1 LLLSILAL
9 MATLFFTAQSVKD
22 SGISDA
28 EQVMMEGQREKIRLG
43 TQTMAVALGKA
54 LEGVTDA
61 GEQHDIISRYIKDYR
76 FEEDQSGYY
85 YTYRGT
91 VIFMHPTLPQREGED
106 LGQTADANGVFYVRE
121 LYENARKGGGF
132 VSFIFPK
139 PGPGGNMENAPKLAY
154 VEYIPGTDIW
164 ISTGIY
170 IDNVDAYKADMEQ
183 RNNDAL
189 WRRMIIITGGL
200 VALVA
205 LILIPL
211 IAFTLHSI
219 TKPLKETVKAAEQL
233 AAGDLNIRL
242 SVIGKDEIS
251 VLERSFIRMAE
262 NLKGVMSTIQA
273 KETEARTQAE
283 EARRVSGKI
292 MELAGRVETMAHEME
307 NSVSAISG
315 SAGEVRIGGNAQTE
329 RIGEIHSAMKE
340 LNDVVAKITE
350 GAETAAANSEES
362 NKKVKAGAHMAEES
376 GKAMR
381 ELRALTGTLTE
392 NINRLG
398 QQSDNIGSIMNV
410 ITDIADQ
417 TNLLAMNA
425 SIEAAHAGEAG
436 RGFAVVAGEVRSLAA
451 KTMAAAKEVEGS
463 ITEMQKLVG
472 VNISGMDHAVTAIAQ
487 VTDLSEKTF
496 VSLSDARTTV
506 NEAMLQVQS
515 IAAAA
520 EQQLASSREVT
531 SLVDKVSGIAVANDK
546 LVNQV
551 NEELH
556 SLIGKSTELLD
567 LVSELGTKRCED
579 FPWDRSL
586 ETGHE
591 IIDNQ
596 HRQLFAAI
604 NGLFDAFRSGKGE
617 EELVRALN
625 FLQDYTL
632 KHFSDEEE
640 IQKQYGYPD
649 FPNHRRLHE
658 DLTAVVKELNRKL
671 SVQGMSDALIREVH
685 QKVGV
690 WLVTHIKAQDT
701 KLAAYIRS
709 KTAEEPSLE
718 EAG

>member
-1 LLLSILAL
+1 
-9 MATLFFTAQSVKD
+9 MVTLFFTAQGVKD
-22 SGISDA
+22 LAVADA
-28 EQVMMEGQREKIRLG
+28 EQVMMEGQREKLKLG
-43 TQTMAVALGKA
+43 TQTMAAALGKA

-61 GEQHDIISRYIKDYR
+61 GEQHDIIGRYIKDYR
-76 FEEDQSGYY
+76 FEEDKSGYY
-85 YTYRGT
+85 YTYKGT

-121 LYENARKGGGF
+121 LYENARNGGGF

-170 IDNVDAYKADMEQ
+170 ADNVDAYKADMEQ

-189 WRRMIIITGGL
+189 WGRMIVIAGVL

-211 IAFTLHSI
+211 SAFTLHSI

-233 AAGDLNIRL
+233 ASGDLEIHL
-242 SVIGKDEIS
+242 AVTGKDEIS
-251 VLERSFIRMAE
+251 ILERSFIRMAE
-262 NLKGVMSTIQA
+262 NLKNILSTVQT
-273 KETEARTQAE
+273 KEAEARTQAE
-283 EARRVSGKI
+283 EARKASDKI
-292 MELAGRVETMAHEME
+292 RELAGRVEKAAHEME
-307 NSVSAISG
+307 DSVSAISG
-315 SAGEVRIGGNAQTE
+315 SAGEVKIGGNTQTE
-329 RIGEIHSAMKE
+329 RIGEIHTAMKE
-340 LNDVVAKITE
+340 LGAVAVKITE
-350 GAETAAANSEES
+350 GAETAAVNSKES
-362 NKKVKAGAHMAEES
+362 SEKVEAGARMAEES
-376 GKAMR
+376 GKAMQ
-381 ELRALTGTLTE
+381 ELHELTGTLTE

-398 QQSDNIGSIMNV
+398 QQSDNIGNIMNV
-410 ITDIADQ
+410 IADIADQ
-417 TNLLAMNA
+417 INLLAMNA

-436 RGFAVVAGEVRSLAA
+436 RGFAVVAGEVRNLAA

-463 ITEMQKLVG
+463 ITEMQNLVK
-472 VNISGMDHAVTAIAQ
+472 VNISGMDNAVTAIAQ
-487 VTDLSEKTF
+487 VTELSRKTF
-496 VSLSDARTTV
+496 ESLNDARGIV
-506 NEAMLQVQS
+506 NETMLQVQS
-515 IAAAA
+515 IASAS
-520 EQQLASSREVT
+520 EQQLASSKAMT
-531 SLVDKVSGIAVANDK
+531 SLVDEVSGIALANDK

-556 SLIGKSTELLD
+556 SLIDKSTELLD
-567 LVSELGTKRCED
+567 LVSELGARQYED

-591 IIDNQ
+591 IIDGQ

-604 NGLFDAFRSGKGE
+604 NNLLDAFRNGKGA
-617 EELVRALN
+617 EELAKALN
-625 FLQDYTL
+625 FLQNYTI

-640 IQKQYGYPD
+640 LQKQYGYPD
-649 FPNHRRLHE
+649 YPNHHKLHE
-658 DLTAVVKELNRKL
+658 GLTAVVKELNRKL
-671 SVQGMSDALIREVH
+671 SVQGISETLIREVH

-709 KTAEEPSLE
+709 KTAEEPPMK

>member
-1 LLLSILAL
+1 LLFSILAL
-9 MATLFFTAQSVKD
+9 MVTLFFTAQSVKD
-22 SGISDA
+22 SAITDT

-85 YTYRGT
+85 YTYKET

-139 PGPGGNMENAPKLAY
+139 PGPDGNMENAPKLAY

-170 IDNVDAYKADMEQ
+170 IDNVDAYKADMAQ

-189 WRRMIIITGGL
+189 WGRMIVITGVF
-200 VALVA
+200 VALMA

-211 IAFTLHSI
+211 SAFTLHSI

-233 AAGDLNIRL
+233 ASGDLEIHL
-242 SVIGKDEIS
+242 SVTGKDEIS
-251 VLERSFIRMAE
+251 VLERSFVRMAE
-262 NLKGVMSTIQA
+262 NLKTILSTVQA
-273 KETEARTQAE
+273 KETEARIQAE
-283 EARRVSGKI
+283 EARKASGKI
-292 MELAGRVETMAHEME
+292 MELAGRVEQAAHEME
-307 NSVSAISG
+307 NSVSAISD
-315 SAGEVRIGGNAQTE
+315 SAGEVKIGGNVQTE
-329 RIGEIHSAMKE
+329 RIGKIHTAMQE
-340 LNDVVAKITE
+340 LGAVAMKITE
-350 GAETAAANSEES
+350 GAETAAVNSEGS
-362 NKKVKAGAHMAEES
+362 SQKVEAGAHMAEES
-376 GKAMR
+376 GKAMQ
-381 ELRALTGTLTE
+381 ELHGLTGTLTE

-398 QQSDNIGSIMNV
+398 QQSGNIGNIMGV
-410 ITDIADQ
+410 IADIADQ

-425 SIEAAHAGEAG
+425 SIEAAHAGDAG
-436 RGFAVVAGEVRSLAA
+436 RGFAVVAGEVRNLAA
-451 KTMAAAKEVEGS
+451 KTMAAAREVEGS
-463 ITEMQKLVG
+463 ITEMQNLVK
-472 VNISGMDHAVTAIAQ
+472 VNVSGMNNAVAAVAR
-487 VTDLSEKTF
+487 VTELSQKTF
-496 VSLSDARTTV
+496 DSLNDARGIV
-506 NEAMLQVQS
+506 NEAMRQVQL
-515 IAAAA
+515 IASAS
-520 EQQLASSREVT
+520 EQQMASSKAVT
-531 SLVDKVSGIAVANDK
+531 SLVDEVSGIALANDK

-556 SLIGKSTELLD
+556 SLIDKSTGLLD
-567 LVSELGTKRCED
+567 LVSELGAKQYED

-586 ETGHE
+586 ETGNE
-591 IIDNQ
+591 TIDGQ
-596 HRQLFAAI
+596 HRQLFVAI
-604 NGLFDAFRSGKGE
+604 NSLLDAFRNGKGA
-617 EELVRALN
+617 EELTKALT
-625 FLQDYTL
+625 FLQNYTL

-640 IQKQYGYPD
+640 IQKKYGYPD
-649 FPNHRRLHE
+649 YPNHRRLHE
-658 DLTAVVKELNRKL
+658 GLTAVVKELNRKL
-671 SVQGMSDALIREVH
+671 STEGISDALIREVH

-709 KTAEEPSLE
+709 KAAKDSSLK